1 MTELVHL
8 EVVDEIATVT
18 LDSPAKRNALSS
30 QLVGELAAHL
40 GSAAGDDSVRA
51 VVLTHTGRVFCS
63 GADLGDP
70 APGGP
75 REGMRRMVAVLRT
88 ILTTPKPV
96 VARVDGA
103 VRAGGLGL
111 LGACDVVLASAPS
124 SFAFTEV
131 RLGLAPAIISLTT
144 KVRMNPRAVSR
155 YYLTGETFDALA
167 AESAGLV
174 SRALEDTEGLDA
186 ELQTV
191 VEALR
196 RCSPQGLAE
205 TKALTA
211 RVALAAFDG
220 EVEEMVA
227 LSGRLFDSEE
237 AREGMLSFLQKRP
250 ARWAPRGPG

>member
-8 EVVDEIATVT
+8 DVADGIATVT

-40 GSAAGDDSVRA
+40 RTAAGDDSVRA

-63 GADLGDP
+63 GADLADP

-88 ILTTPKPV
+88 VLTMAKPV

-111 LGACDVVLASAPS
+111 LGACDVVLASASS

-144 KVRMNPRAVSR
+144 EGRMTPRAVSR
-155 YYLTGETFDALA
+155 YYLTGETFDAA
-167 AESAGLV
+167 AARSAGLV
-174 SRALEDTEGLDA
+174 SSALDDTEALDT
-186 ELQTV
+186 ELETV
-191 VEALR
+191 VRALR

-205 TKALTA
+205 TKAIASRDT
-211 RVALAAFDG
+211 LAALEG
-220 EVEEMVA
+220 GVEEMTA
-227 LSGRLFDSEE
+227 LSARLFDSEE
-237 AREGMLSFLQKRP
+237 AREGMLSFLEKRP
-250 ARWAPRGPG
+250 ARWAL